1 MKKYLL
7 YLLVIIVVFCVSACG
22 NQHSQDTSID
32 SDNDSNSSLSNT
44 DSTLPNS
51 DFESNNDS
59 VLPDSNL
66 KTNTN
71 NENDE
76 VTINSNMNTVG
87 NNESALSIA
96 EKRDLKVSFN
106 IDVHHMGNQTE
117 KEDNSTVLD
126 RHLIAVMGKNKDG
139 NEYIEY
145 SPNAY
150 SFYLLIT
157 CQSTLNE
164 AWDIIDGQINKHF
177 AGGSKDN
184 STTFVD
190 AVTIKENT
198 IMVCFPDFYS
208 YSLCQEE
215 MLNKLSEKD
224 SILSVEIGY
233 LNTQNG
239 TTKPKNTYQYIDVGN
254 AFEEHRYIKS
264 YDEFVSLLDNTIETN
279 EELQKITTQ
288 TFEENYV
295 FVVVN
300 WHYKNFDISDAK
312 LANDTVFFTTNRYGQ
327 NGEIH
332 DMRAHN
338 NACITFVP
346 KSELGEL
353 PQEITVRGL
362 EILLLT
368 DEWYDKTE

>member
-7 YLLVIIVVFCVSACG
+7 SLLCVLLLVLSVSACG
-22 NQHSQDTSID
+22 SQQTSD
-32 SDNDSNSSLSNT
+32 AN
-44 DSTLPNS
+44 
-51 DFESNNDS
+51 ESNNSNVNGENLENKNNTIVLS
-59 VLPDSNL
+59 V
-66 KTNTN
+66 
-71 NENDE
+71 
-76 VTINSNMNTVG
+76 
-87 NNESALSIA
+87 A
-96 EKRDLKVSFN
+96 EKRNLKVSFN
-106 IDVHHMGNQTE
+106 IEVHHMGNLPE
-117 KEDNSTVLD
+117 KDDNSIVLD
-126 RHLIAVMGKNKDG
+126 RHLIAIMGENKDG
-139 NEYIEY
+139 NACIEY

-150 SFYLLIT
+150 SFYALIT
-157 CQSTLNE
+157 CQNTLND
-164 AWDIIDGQINKHF
+164 AWEIINGQINKHF

-190 AVTIKENT
+190 AATIKENT

-224 SILSVEIGY
+224 SILSIEIGY

-264 YDEFVSLLDNTIETN
+264 YDEFISLLDNTIETN
-279 EELQKITTQ
+279 KELQKITSQ

-312 LANDTVFFTTNRYGQ
+312 LANDTVFFTTNLYGQ

-332 DMRAHN
+332 DMLAHN
-338 NACITFVP
+338 NACITLVP

-353 PQEITVRGL
+353 AQEVKVRGL
-362 EILLLT
+362 EVYLLT
-368 DEWYDKTE
+368 DE

>member
-1 MKKYLL
+1 MKKYILSL
-7 YLLVIIVVFCVSACG
+7 SVIILIVFCVLSCG
-22 NQHSQDTSID
+22 NQQL
-32 SDNDSNSSLSNT
+32 SDANPTDLSNSYLYSNNA
-44 DSTLPNS
+44 DSTLPNF
-51 DFESNNDS
+51 DSNNADS
-59 VLPDSNL
+59 TLPDFDSNDGL
-66 KTNTN
+66 E
-71 NENDE
+71 NEN
-76 VTINSNMNTVG
+76 SNNNG
-87 NNESALSIA
+87 NKLTLSIA

-126 RHLIAVMGKNKDG
+126 RHLIAVMGKNEEG

-157 CQSTLNE
+157 CQGTLNE

-239 TTKPKNTYQYIDVGN
+239 TTKPKSTYEYINVGN

-264 YDEFVSLLDNTIETN
+264 YEEFVSLLGNKIETN
-279 EELQKITTQ
+279 EKLQKITVQ

-295 FVVVN
+295 FIVVN
-300 WHYKNFDISDAK
+300 WHYRNFDISDAK
-312 LANDTVFFTTNRYGQ
+312 LVNNTVFFTTNRYGR

-332 DMRAHN
+332 DLLAHD

-362 EILLLT
+362 EILLLS
-368 DEWYDKTE
+368 DEWYNKTE

>member
-7 YLLVIIVVFCVSACG
+7 CLLVIIVVFCVSACG
-22 NQHSQDTSID
+22 NQHSQDTSINSNNG
-32 SDNDSNSSLSNT
+32 SDSSLSNT
-44 DSTLPNS
+44 DSTLPGS
-51 DFESNNDS
+51 YPEGNNDS
-59 VLPDSNL
+59 MLPDSNSE
-66 KTNTN
+66 TNTN
-71 NENDE
+71 NKNDD
-76 VTINSNMNTVG
+76 INSSLNSSS
-87 NNESALSIA
+87 NNESVLSVA
-96 EKRDLKVSFN
+96 EKRKLKVKFN
-106 IDVHHMGNQTE
+106 IDVHHTGNQTE
-117 KEDNSTVLD
+117 KEDNGTVLD
-126 RHLIAVMGKNKDG
+126 RHLIAVMGKNEEG

-157 CQSTLNE
+157 SQSTLNE
-164 AWDIIDGQINKHF
+164 AWDIIDAQINKHF

-190 AVTIKENT
+190 AVAIKENM
-198 IMVCFPDFYS
+198 IMVCFLDFYS

-224 SILSVEIGY
+224 SVLSVEIGY

-239 TTKPKNTYQYIDVGN
+239 TTKPKDTYEYINVGN
-254 AFEEHRYIKS
+254 AFEEHGYIKS
-264 YDEFVSLLDNTIETN
+264 YDEFVSLLGNKIETN
-279 EELQKITTQ
+279 EKLQKITVQ

-312 LANDTVFFTTNRYGQ
+312 LVNDTVFFTTNCYGQ

-332 DMRAHN
+332 DTLEYN

-346 KSELGEL
+346 KTEIGEL
-353 PQEITVRGL
+353 TQEITVRGL
-362 EILLLT
+362 EVFLLT
-368 DEWYDKTE
+368 DEWYDKSE